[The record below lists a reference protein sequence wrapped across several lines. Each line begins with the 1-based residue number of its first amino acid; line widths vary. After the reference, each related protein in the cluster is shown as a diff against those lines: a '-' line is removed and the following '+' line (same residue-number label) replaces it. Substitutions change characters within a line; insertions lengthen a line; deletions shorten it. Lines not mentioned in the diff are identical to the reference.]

1 MPPTVAPSPDNTMPQ
16 WLSEIASSPWLQRS
30 LLAALI
36 IGFTNGCFSAYVVLR
51 RGALIAGSLSHAL
64 LPGIV
69 LGVLVAGQLSGWS
82 SFLGALFAALIVVLA
97 SVLVSRVSRLDQGT
111 SLGVIFTVAFAAG
124 LILFNYIPGDVKS
137 QVKLEDYLFGDLLM
151 LDATDVWVAL
161 GISVLTLTTCVALQ
175 RTLLVTLFEP
185 SVAAAQGVPVRA
197 VQYLVMTLLVLVM
210 VSALRAVG
218 CMLSLGLVVA
228 PGATVFLLSNSTR
241 AMFWGGGVIGAAS
254 AAVGM
259 VIAHVTNITAGA
271 AITGVLGALFLL
283 ALVFSPKSGLF
294 FRKSRPAPA
303 PAR

>member
-1 MPPTVAPSPDNTMPQ
+1 MSIFQ
-16 WLSEIASSPWLQRS
+16 EIAHSPWLQRS

-69 LGVLVAGQLSGWS
+69 LGVLVAGQLTGWS

-97 SVLVSRVSRLDQGT
+97 SVAVSRVSRLDQGT

-151 LDATDVWVAL
+151 LDSSDVWVAF
-161 GISVLTLTTCVALQ
+161 GVGVLTVSVCVALQ

-185 SVAAAQGVPVRA
+185 SVASAQGVPVRA
-197 VQYLVMTLLVLVM
+197 VQYLIMTLLVLVM

-228 PGATVFLLSNSTR
+228 PGATIFLLTNSTR
-241 AMFWGGGVIGAAS
+241 AMFWGGGFLGAAS
-254 AAVGM
+254 AVGGM
-259 VIAHVTNITAGA
+259 LIAHATNITAGA
-271 AITGVLGALFLL
+271 AITALLGAVFLL
-283 ALVFSPKSGLF
+283 ALVFSPKSGLI
-294 FRKSRPAPA
+294 FRRAQPAKS
-303 PAR
+303 

>member
-1 MPPTVAPSPDNTMPQ
+1 M
-16 WLSEIASSPWLQRS
+16 
-30 LLAALI
+30 
-36 IGFTNGCFSAYVVLR
+36 LR

-69 LGVLVAGQLSGWS
+69 LGVLVAGRLTGWS

-97 SVLVSRVSRLDQGT
+97 SVTVSRVSRLDQGT

-151 LDATDVWVAL
+151 LDSSDVWVAF
-161 GISVLTLTTCVALQ
+161 SVSVITLTLCVALQ

-197 VQYLVMTLLVLVM
+197 VQYLIMTLLVLVM

-228 PGATVFLLSNSTR
+228 PGATIFLLSNSTR
-241 AMFWGGGVIGAAS
+241 AMFWGGGVLGAIS
-254 AAVGM
+254 AVGGM
-259 VIAHVTNITAGA
+259 IIAQVANITAGA
-271 AITGVLGALFLL
+271 AITAVLGALFLL
-283 ALVFSPKSGLF
+283 ALIFSPKSGLV
-294 FRKSRPAPA
+294 FRKSRPAARPA
-303 PAR
+303 G

>member
-1 MPPTVAPSPDNTMPQ
+1 MPAWIHDLLSVPS
-16 WLSEIASSPWLQRS
+16 LARS

-51 RGALIAGSLSHAL
+51 RGALVAGSLSHAL

-69 LGVLVAGQLSGWS
+69 LGVMVAGKLTGWS

-97 SVLVSRVSRLDQGT
+97 SLAVSRVSRLDQGT

-124 LILFNYIPGDVKS
+124 LILFNYIPGEVKS

-151 LDATDVWVAL
+151 LDASDVWVAFGVGMVTL
-161 GISVLTLTTCVALQ
+161 GLCTALQ
-175 RTLLVTLFEP
+175 RTFLVTLFEP

-197 VQYLVMTLLVLVM
+197 VQYLIMTLLVLVM

-228 PGATVFLLSNSTR
+228 PGATVFLLTNSTR
-241 AMFWGGGVIGAAS
+241 AMFWWGGVLGAVC
-254 AAVGM
+254 AAGGM
-259 VIAHVTNITAGA
+259 VIAHVTNLTAGA
-271 AITGVLGALFLL
+271 AITALLGAVFLL
-283 ALVFSPKSGLF
+283 ALVFSPKSGLL
-294 FRKSRPAPA
+294 FRRGRERAA
-303 PAR
+303 AR

>member
-1 MPPTVAPSPDNTMPQ
+1 LLSVPS
-16 WLSEIASSPWLQRS
+16 LARS

-51 RGALIAGSLSHAL
+51 RGALVAGSLSHAL

-69 LGVLVAGQLSGWS
+69 LGVMVAGKLTGWS

-97 SVLVSRVSRLDQGT
+97 SLAVSRVSRLDQGT

-124 LILFNYIPGDVKS
+124 LILFNYIPGEVKS

-151 LDATDVWVAL
+151 LDASDVWVAFGVGMVTL
-161 GISVLTLTTCVALQ
+161 GLCTALQ
-175 RTLLVTLFEP
+175 RTFLVTLFEP

-197 VQYLVMTLLVLVM
+197 VQYLIMTLLVLVM

-228 PGATVFLLSNSTR
+228 PGATVFLLTNSTR
-241 AMFWGGGVIGAAS
+241 AMFWWGGVLGAVC
-254 AAVGM
+254 AAGGM
-259 VIAHVTNITAGA
+259 VIAHVTNLTAGA
-271 AITGVLGALFLL
+271 AITALLGAVFLL
-283 ALVFSPKSGLF
+283 ALVFSPKSGLL
-294 FRKSRPAPA
+294 FRRGRERAA
-303 PAR
+303 AR

>member
-1 MPPTVAPSPDNTMPQ
+1 MPTWLHDLVSVPSLT
-16 WLSEIASSPWLQRS
+16 RS

-51 RGALIAGSLSHAL
+51 RGALVAGSLSHAL

-69 LGVLVAGQLSGWS
+69 LGVMVAGKLTGWS

-97 SVLVSRVSRLDQGT
+97 SVAVSRVSRLDQGT

-151 LDATDVWVAL
+151 LDASDVWVAFGVGL
-161 GISVLTLTTCVALQ
+161 VTLSLCTALQ
-175 RTLLVTLFEP
+175 RTFLVTLFEP

-197 VQYLVMTLLVLVM
+197 VQYLIMTLLVLVM

-241 AMFWGGGVIGAAS
+241 AMFWGGGVLGAVC
-254 AAVGM
+254 AAGGLV
-259 VIAHVTNITAGA
+259 VAHLTNLTAGA
-271 AITGVLGALFLL
+271 AITALLGAVFLL
-283 ALVFSPKSGLF
+283 ALVFSPKSGLLI
-294 FRKSRPAPA
+294 RRNRASQPAA
-303 PAR
+303 

>member
-1 MPPTVAPSPDNTMPQ
+1 MPQ
-16 WLSEIASSPWLQRS
+16 WFTDIASTPWLQRS

-69 LGVLVAGQLSGWS
+69 LGVLVAGKLTGWS

-97 SVLVSRVSRLDQGT
+97 SVAVSRVSRLDQGT

-124 LILFNYIPGDVKS
+124 LILFNYIPGEVKS

-161 GISVLTLTTCVALQ
+161 GVSVLTLTTCVALQ

-218 CMLSLGLVVA
+218 CMLALGLVVA
-228 PGATVFLLSNSTR
+228 PGATVFLMSNSTR
-241 AMFWGGGVIGAAS
+241 AMFWVGGLIGAVS
-254 AAVGM
+254 AAAGM
-259 VIAHVTNITAGA
+259 IIAHVTNITAGA
-271 AITGVLGALFLL
+271 AITGVLGVLFLL
-283 ALVFSPKSGLF
+283 ALIFSPKSGLF

-303 PAR
+303 PVR

>member
-1 MPPTVAPSPDNTMPQ
+1 MPQ
-16 WLSEIASSPWLQRS
+16 WFSDILTSPWLQRS

-69 LGVLVAGQLSGWS
+69 LGVLVAGKLTGWS

-97 SVLVSRVSRLDQGT
+97 SVTVSRISRLDQGT

-137 QVKLEDYLFGDLLM
+137 QIKLEDYLFGDLLM
-151 LDATDVWVAL
+151 LDSTDVRVAF
-161 GISVLTLTTCVALQ
+161 GVGVLTLTTCVALQ

-197 VQYLVMTLLVLVM
+197 VQYLIMTLLVLVM

-228 PGATVFLLSNSTR
+228 PGATIFLLTNSTR
-241 AMFWGGGVIGAAS
+241 AMFWGGGILGSLS
-254 AAVGM
+254 AAGGM
-259 VIAHVTNITAGA
+259 LIAHLTNITAGA
-271 AITGVLGALFLL
+271 AITGVLGAVFLL
-283 ALVFSPKSGLF
+283 ALVFSPKSGLLH
-294 FRKSRPAPA
+294 RKAAPGPSGA
-303 PAR
+303 

>member
-1 MPPTVAPSPDNTMPQ
+1 MPQ
-16 WLSEIASSPWLQRS
+16 WLTDIMASPWLQRS

-69 LGVLVAGQLSGWS
+69 LGVLVAGKLTGWS

-97 SVLVSRVSRLDQGT
+97 SVTVSRISRLDQGT

-151 LDATDVWVAL
+151 LDSTDVWVAF
-161 GISVLTLTTCVALQ
+161 GVCVLTLTTCVALQ

-197 VQYLVMTLLVLVM
+197 VQYLIMTLLVLVM

-228 PGATVFLLSNSTR
+228 PGATIFLLTNSTR
-241 AMFWGGGVIGAAS
+241 AMFWGGGILGALS
-254 AAVGM
+254 AVGGM
-259 VIAHVTNITAGA
+259 LIAHVTNVTAGA
-271 AITGVLGALFLL
+271 AITGVLGAVFIL
-283 ALVFSPKSGLF
+283 ALIFSPKSGLIS
-294 FRKSRPAPA
+294 RKVRDAAPA
-303 PAR
+303 A

>member
-1 MPPTVAPSPDNTMPQ
+1 MPSWFNDILALPS
-16 WLSEIASSPWLQRS
+16 LQRS

-69 LGVLVAGQLSGWS
+69 LGVLIAGRLTGWS

-97 SVLVSRVSRLDQGT
+97 SVTVSRVSRLDQGT

-124 LILFNYIPGDVKS
+124 LILFKYIPGDVKS

-151 LDATDVWVAL
+151 LDSSDVWVAF
-161 GISVLTLTTCVALQ
+161 SVSVITLTICVALQ

-197 VQYLVMTLLVLVM
+197 VQYLIMTLLVLVM

-228 PGATVFLLSNSTR
+228 PGATVFLLTNSTR
-241 AMFWGGGVIGAAS
+241 AMFWGGGVLGAVS
-254 AAVGM
+254 AVGGM
-259 VIAHVTNITAGA
+259 IIAQVTEITAGA
-271 AITGVLGALFLL
+271 AITAVLGTLFLL
-283 ALVFSPKSGLF
+283 ALVFSPKSGLL
-294 FRKSRPAPA
+294 FRKSRPPVRPVA
-303 PAR
+303 

>member
-1 MPPTVAPSPDNTMPQ
+1 M
-16 WLSEIASSPWLQRS
+16 QRS

-51 RGALIAGSLSHAL
+51 RSALVAGSLSHAL

-69 LGVLVAGQLSGWS
+69 LGVLVAGQLTGWS

-97 SVLVSRVSRLDQGT
+97 SLAVSRVSRLDQGT

-124 LILFNYIPGDVKS
+124 LILFHYIPGEVKS

-151 LDATDVWVAL
+151 LDSTDVWVAF
-161 GISVLTLTTCVALQ
+161 GVGVLTLTTCVALQ

-197 VQYLVMTLLVLVM
+197 VQYLLMTLLVLVM

-228 PGATVFLLSNSTR
+228 PGATIFLLTNSTR
-241 AMFWGGGVIGAAS
+241 AMFWGGGALGAAS
-254 AAVGM
+254 AAGGM
-259 VIAHVTNITAGA
+259 VLAHRYQITAGA
-271 AITGVLGALFLL
+271 AITAVLGAVFLL
-283 ALVFSPKSGLF
+283 ALVFSPKSGLV
-294 FRKSRPAPA
+294 FRRVRAQA
-303 PAR
+303 A

>member
-1 MPPTVAPSPDNTMPQ
+1 MSTFH
-16 WLSEIASSPWLQRS
+16 EIAQSPWLQRS

-69 LGVLVAGQLSGWS
+69 LGVLVAGQLTGWS

-97 SVLVSRVSRLDQGT
+97 SMAVSRVSRLDQGT

-151 LDATDVWVAL
+151 LDSSDVWVAF
-161 GISVLTLTTCVALQ
+161 GVGVLTVSVCVALQ
-175 RTLLVTLFEP
+175 RTMLVTLFEP
-185 SVAAAQGVPVRA
+185 SVASAQGVPVRA
-197 VQYLVMTLLVLVM
+197 VQYLIMTLLVLVM

-228 PGATVFLLSNSTR
+228 PGATIFLLTNSTR
-241 AMFWGGGVIGAAS
+241 AMFWGGGLLGAAS
-254 AAVGM
+254 AVGGM
-259 VIAHVTNITAGA
+259 LIAHASNITAGA
-271 AITGVLGALFLL
+271 AITALLGAVFLL

-294 FRKSRPAPA
+294 HRRPQSAGP
-303 PAR
+303 

>member
-1 MPPTVAPSPDNTMPQ
+1 MSDWFTDLLN
-16 WLSEIASSPWLQRS
+16 SPWLQRS

-69 LGVLVAGQLSGWS
+69 LGVLIAGRLTGWS

-97 SVLVSRVSRLDQGT
+97 SVAVSRVSRLDQGT

-124 LILFNYIPGDVKS
+124 LIMFNYIPGNVKS

-151 LDATDVWVAL
+151 LDTSDVWVAFAV
-161 GISVLTLTTCVALQ
+161 GVITLTICIALQ

-197 VQYLVMTLLVLVM
+197 VQYLIMTLLVLVM

-228 PGATVFLLSNSTR
+228 PGATVFLLTNSTR
-241 AMFWGGGVIGAAS
+241 AMFWGGGALGAVS
-254 AAVGM
+254 AVGGM
-259 VIAHVTNITAGA
+259 IIAHLTNITAGA
-271 AITGVLGALFLL
+271 AITALLGAVFIL

-294 FRKSRPAPA
+294 FRKSRARLPQAPPPSA
-303 PAR
+303 A

>member
-1 MPPTVAPSPDNTMPQ
+1 MPQ
-16 WLSEIASSPWLQRS
+16 WFTEIVSSPWLQRS

-69 LGVLVAGQLSGWS
+69 LGVLIAGKLTGWS

-97 SVLVSRVSRLDQGT
+97 SVAVSRVSRLDQGT

-124 LILFNYIPGDVKS
+124 LILFNYIPGEVKS

-151 LDATDVWVAL
+151 LDTTDVWVAL
-161 GISVLTLTTCVALQ
+161 GVGVLTLTTCVALQ

-241 AMFWGGGVIGAAS
+241 AMFWGGGLIGAVS
-254 AAVGM
+254 AGAGM
-259 VIAHVTNITAGA
+259 IIAQATDITAGA
-271 AITGVLGALFLL
+271 AITGVLGVVFLL
-283 ALVFSPKSGLF
+283 ALVFSPKSGLL
-294 FRKSRPAPA
+294 FRKSRPVPA
-303 PAR
+303 PVR

>member
-1 MPPTVAPSPDNTMPQ
+1 MPSWPSDIFSLP
-16 WLSEIASSPWLQRS
+16 SLQRS

-69 LGVLVAGQLSGWS
+69 LGVLVAGRLTGWS

-97 SVLVSRVSRLDQGT
+97 SVTVSRVSRLDQGT

-151 LDATDVWVAL
+151 LDSSDVWVAFSV
-161 GISVLTLTTCVALQ
+161 SVLTLTICVALQ

-197 VQYLVMTLLVLVM
+197 VQYLIMTLLVLVM

-228 PGATVFLLSNSTR
+228 PGATVFLLTNSTR
-241 AMFWGGGVIGAAS
+241 AMFWGGGVLGAVS
-254 AAVGM
+254 AVGGM
-259 VIAHVTNITAGA
+259 ILAQVTNVTAGA
-271 AITGVLGALFLL
+271 AITAVLGAVFVL
-283 ALVFSPKSGLF
+283 ALIFSPKSGLL
-294 FRKSRPAPA
+294 FRKSREERPLASGK
-303 PAR
+303 R

>member
-1 MPPTVAPSPDNTMPQ
+1 MSS
-16 WLSEIASSPWLQRS
+16 WFHEIMSSPWMQRS

-69 LGVLVAGQLSGWS
+69 LGVLVAGQLTGWS

-97 SVLVSRVSRLDQGT
+97 SVTVSRVSRLDQGT
-111 SLGVIFTVAFAAG
+111 SLAVIFTVAFAAG
-124 LILFNYIPGDVKS
+124 LILFNYIPGEVKS

-151 LDATDVWVAL
+151 LDATDVWVAF
-161 GISVLTLTTCVALQ
+161 GVGVLTITLCVALQ

-228 PGATVFLLSNSTR
+228 PGATIFLLTNSTR
-241 AMFWGGGVIGAAS
+241 AMFWGGGVLGAL
-254 AAVGM
+254 AAVGG
-259 VIAHVTNITAGA
+259 VIIADTLHITAGA
-271 AITGVLGALFLL
+271 AITAVLGVVFLL
-283 ALVFSPKSGLF
+283 ALVFSPKSGLL
-294 FRKSRPAPA
+294 FRRPEAEPA
-303 PAR
+303 S

>member
-1 MPPTVAPSPDNTMPQ
+1 MSS
-16 WLSEIASSPWLQRS
+16 WLTDIMNSPWLQRS

-69 LGVLVAGQLSGWS
+69 LGVLVAGRLTGWS

-97 SVLVSRVSRLDQGT
+97 SVTVSRVSRLDQGT

-151 LDATDVWVAL
+151 LDSSDVWVAFSV
-161 GISVLTLTTCVALQ
+161 SVLTLTVCVALQ

-197 VQYLVMTLLVLVM
+197 VQYLIMTLLVLVM

-228 PGATVFLLSNSTR
+228 PGATVFLLTNSTR
-241 AMFWGGGVIGAAS
+241 AMFWGGGVLGAIS
-254 AAVGM
+254 AVGGM
-259 VIAHVTNITAGA
+259 IIAQVANITAGA
-271 AITGVLGALFLL
+271 AITAVLGVVFLL
-283 ALVFSPKSGLF
+283 ALVVSPKSGLV
-294 FRKSRPAPA
+294 FRRSRPASP
-303 PAR
+303 PVR

>member
-1 MPPTVAPSPDNTMPQ
+1 MSAWFEQ
-16 WLSEIASSPWLQRS
+16 LLSTPMLQRS

-51 RGALIAGSLSHAL
+51 RGALVAGSLSHAL

-69 LGVLVAGQLSGWS
+69 LGVLVAGQLTGWS

-97 SVLVSRVSRLDQGT
+97 SVAVSRVSRLDQGT
-111 SLGVIFTVAFAAG
+111 ALGVLFTVAFAAG
-124 LILFNYIPGDVKS
+124 LILFNYIPGEVKS
-137 QVKLEDYLFGDLLM
+137 QMKLEDYLFGDLLM
-151 LDATDVWVAL
+151 LDTMDVWVAF
-161 GISVLTLTTCVALQ
+161 GVGVLTISTCVALQ

-228 PGATVFLLSNSTR
+228 PGATIFLLTNSTR
-241 AMFWGGGVIGAAS
+241 AMFWGGGVLGAA
-254 AAVGM
+254 AAVGGM
-259 VIAHVTNITAGA
+259 ILADAMGVTAGA
-271 AITGVLGALFLL
+271 AITAVLGAVFLL
-283 ALVFSPKSGLF
+283 ALVFSPKSGLI
-294 FRKSRPAPA
+294 SRRAAEPEPVS
-303 PAR
+303 

>member
-1 MPPTVAPSPDNTMPQ
+1 MPAWLHDLVSVPSLT
-16 WLSEIASSPWLQRS
+16 RS

-51 RGALIAGSLSHAL
+51 RGALVAGSLSHAL

-69 LGVLVAGQLSGWS
+69 LGVMVAGRLTGWS

-97 SVLVSRVSRLDQGT
+97 SVAVSRVSRLDQGT

-151 LDATDVWVAL
+151 LDASDVWVAFGVGL
-161 GISVLTLTTCVALQ
+161 LTLSLCTALQ
-175 RTLLVTLFEP
+175 RTFLVTLFEP

-197 VQYLVMTLLVLVM
+197 VQYLIMTLLVLVM

-241 AMFWGGGVIGAAS
+241 AMFWGGGVLGAVC
-254 AAVGM
+254 AAGGL
-259 VIAHVTNITAGA
+259 VIAHLTNLTAGA
-271 AITGVLGALFLL
+271 AITALLGAVFLL
-283 ALVFSPKSGLF
+283 ALVFSPKSGLLV
-294 FRKSRPAPA
+294 RRHRERPAA
-303 PAR
+303 

>member
-1 MPPTVAPSPDNTMPQ
+1 LNALTDIFSNSLM
-16 WLSEIASSPWLQRS
+16 QRS

-51 RGALIAGSLSHAL
+51 RGALVAGSLSHAL

-69 LGVLVAGQLSGWS
+69 LGVLVAGQLTGWS

-97 SVLVSRVSRLDQGT
+97 SLAVSRVSRLDQGT
-111 SLGVIFTVAFAAG
+111 SLGVILTVAFAAG
-124 LILFNYIPGDVKS
+124 LILFHYIPGEVKS

-151 LDATDVWVAL
+151 LDATDVWVAF
-161 GISVLTLTTCVALQ
+161 GVGVVTLTVCVALQ

-197 VQYLVMTLLVLVM
+197 VQYLLMTLLVLVM

-228 PGATVFLLSNSTR
+228 PGATIFLLTNSTR
-241 AMFWGGGVIGAAS
+241 AMFWGGGVLGAAC
-254 AAVGM
+254 AALGM
-259 VIAHVTNITAGA
+259 ILAHFYQITAGA
-271 AITGVLGALFLL
+271 AITAVLGAVFLL
-283 ALVFSPKSGLF
+283 ALVFSPKSGLV
-294 FRKSRPAPA
+294 FRRGRMRAA
-303 PAR
+303 

>member
-1 MPPTVAPSPDNTMPQ
+1 MPVWFQDIIALPS
-16 WLSEIASSPWLQRS
+16 LQRS

-69 LGVLVAGQLSGWS
+69 LGVLVAGRLTGWS

-97 SVLVSRVSRLDQGT
+97 SLAVSRVSRLDQGT

-124 LILFNYIPGDVKS
+124 LILFKYIPGDVKS

-151 LDATDVWVAL
+151 LDSSDVWVAFSV
-161 GISVLTLTTCVALQ
+161 SVLTLTACVALQ

-185 SVAAAQGVPVRA
+185 SVAAAQGVPVRT
-197 VQYLVMTLLVLVM
+197 VQYLIMTLLVLVM
-210 VSALRAVG
+210 VSGLRAVG

-228 PGATVFLLSNSTR
+228 PGATIFLLTNSTR
-241 AMFWGGGVIGAAS
+241 AMFWGGGALGAFS
-254 AAVGM
+254 AVGGM
-259 VIAHVTNITAGA
+259 LIAQQANITAGA
-271 AITGVLGALFLL
+271 AITAVLGAVFLL
-283 ALVFSPKSGLF
+283 ALIFSPKSGLL
-294 FRKSRPAPA
+294 FRKGRSAAPA
-303 PAR
+303 A